1 MSTLLQQLETLTGK
15 TIISFEEWEY
25 VYFVK
30 FASGRPTFVS
40 KRKIAMES
48 LNLNVLSPVTWTLEA
63 SMRRQEG
70 KKWVARITGKDEK
83 YGLARQFISPT
94 AIEWGKYGMKKA
106 VFELDAPG
114 YYQDSDGDYFKV
126 FVGKIPD
133 GFDAECCSKA
143 EVQHHFSQ
151 VAAK

>member
-1 MSTLLQQLETLTGK
+1 MSTIQQQLETLTGK
-15 TIISFEEWEY
+15 AIVSFEEWEY

-40 KRKIAMES
+40 KKKVVME
-48 LNLNVLSPVTWTLEA
+48 LNLNVLSPVIWTLEA
-63 SMRRQEG
+63 QMRRQEG
-70 KKWVARITGKDEK
+70 KKWVARITGTDEK

-94 AIEWGKYGMKKA
+94 IIEWGRYGARKA
-106 VFELDAPG
+106 VFEIDSPG

-126 FVGKIPD
+126 FVGPD

-143 EVQHHFSQ
+143 EVKHHFSQ
-151 VAAK
+151 VAA